1 MKKKDG
7 FLIDVNGRKS
17 HKRLLSSLCVFT
29 GLAMAVSTPWLK
41 YPETLVEMILF
52 LGLSLAGATMA
63 ERPLRASVQ
72 NQNQNQTPTPN
83 EPAHLPP
90 PQPGM

>member
-17 HKRLLSSLCVFT
+17 HKRLLACSCVFT
-29 GLAMAVSTPWLK
+29 GLVMAASTPWLK

-63 ERPLRASVQ
+63 ERPRRTPV
-72 NQNQNQTPTPN
+72 QNQTPIHTPN
-83 EPAHLPP
+83 EPAPLPP
-90 PQPGM
+90 PQPGP